1 MSEGSSSDEVQDHT
15 IRNDNTHDK
24 EVREAIEEMERLMS
38 PLETS
43 SPSENKDFTIGR
55 ITQQNTDLK
64 TLVQKLK
71 IKIDELVLRKDK
83 SCFMCREELR
93 SVKSACN
100 SDLELAKNEYS
111 EKLEDLGDL
120 LTQKNA
126 SNKKGKHFI
135 ICERHEYEDLH
146 DRLRIT
152 SDDCNKLRKDLDD
165 QKFVDS
171 VVKQDKLAKV
181 EKVKAKPQLSN
192 SDKVRQLDAKFDG
205 KKVQKLKQKN
215 FRLKEELEAINSH
228 VGNMEELITVMKEQR
243 RHYIGLLQQ
252 ANKL

>member
-1 MSEGSSSDEVQDHT
+1 MFLSVCRWFLSLFFSNL
-15 IRNDNTHDK
+15 IF
-24 EVREAIEEMERLMS
+24 LLS

-43 SPSENKDFTIGR
+43 PSSENKDFTIGR

-120 LTQKNA
+120 QE
-126 SNKKGKHFI
+126 GWF
-135 ICERHEYEDLH
+135 C
-146 DRLRIT
+146 
-152 SDDCNKLRKDLDD
+152 
-165 QKFVDS
+165 
-171 VVKQDKLAKV
+171 
-181 EKVKAKPQLSN
+181 
-192 SDKVRQLDAKFDG
+192 
-205 KKVQKLKQKN
+205 
-215 FRLKEELEAINSH
+215 
-228 VGNMEELITVMKEQR
+228 
-243 RHYIGLLQQ
+243 
-252 ANKL
+252 